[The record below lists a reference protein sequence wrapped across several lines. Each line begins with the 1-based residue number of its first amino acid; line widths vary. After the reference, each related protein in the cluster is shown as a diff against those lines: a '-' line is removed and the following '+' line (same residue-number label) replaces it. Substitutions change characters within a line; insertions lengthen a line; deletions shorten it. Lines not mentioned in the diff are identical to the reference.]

1 MLLFYNMPFPF
12 HLAITILSAVML
24 IIPLQSSQFH
34 FNIASGNMPSM
45 PPKASDSMPPPND
58 LVNLG
63 RTCSEWW
70 SPKGLVY
77 ECGNGSPN
85 QPFVTLN
92 CNPTMKDSSTNCIPS
107 SGPPRGDQN
116 QQLSTLL
123 APPVTILAPKPSST
137 NSLPASSTEN
147 NNPSPADNNNN
158 NPSLPLKF
166 VTPQLGP
173 DFYLPRTPVPLFSS
187 ATDAGEFGAKM
198 GGALGLLPAA
208 AYIAYT
214 PITTITT
221 TTAAGTF
228 TTITFGAGATWGT
241 AALAIT
247 GGVVGGALVGAVIA
261 YGLYKLLS

>member
-1 MLLFYNMPFPF
+1 MHLFYNMPFPF

-24 IIPLQSSQFH
+24 IIPLQSSQFQ

-45 PPKASDSMPPPND
+45 PPND

-92 CNPTMKDSSTNCIPS
+92 CNPTAKDSSTNCIPS
-107 SGPPRGDQN
+107 SNPPLGDQN

-137 NSLPASSTEN
+137 NSLPASTAEN
-147 NNPSPADNNNN
+147 NNPSAADNNNN
-158 NPSLPLKF
+158 PSRSLTI

-173 DFYLPRTPVPLFSS
+173 YSYPRGPPSPLFSS
-187 ATDAGEFGAKM
+187 ATDARDFGAIM

-221 TTAAGTF
+221 TTATGTF
-228 TTITFGAGATWGT
+228 TTITFGAGATWGG
-241 AALAIT
+241 AALAVT

>member
-1 MLLFYNMPFPF
+1 MLLFYNMPFSF

-92 CNPTMKDSSTNCIPS
+92 CNPTVKDSSTNCIPS
-107 SGPPRGDQN
+107 SNPPLGDQN
-116 QQLSTLL
+116 QQLSILL
-123 APPVTILAPKPSST
+123 APPITILAPKPSST
-137 NSLPASSTEN
+137 NSFPASSTEN

-158 NPSLPLKF
+158 PYLPLTI
-166 VTPQLGP
+166 VTPQPGP
-173 DFYLPRTPVPLFSS
+173 DFYARGPAGPLFSS

-208 AYIAYT
+208 VYIATT
-214 PITTITT
+214 PVTVT
-221 TTAAGTF
+221 TTATATGTL
-228 TTITFGAGATWGT
+228 TTITFGAGATWGG

-247 GGVVGGALVGAVIA
+247 GGVVGGALVGAIIA

>member
-1 MLLFYNMPFPF
+1 
-12 HLAITILSAVML
+12 
-24 IIPLQSSQFH
+24 
-34 FNIASGNMPSM
+34 M
-45 PPKASDSMPPPND
+45 PPKVSDSMPPSPND
-58 LVNLG
+58 LANPG

-92 CNPTMKDSSTNCIPS
+92 CNPTMKDSSTNCIPPS
-107 SGPPRGDQN
+107 SPPRGDQN

-123 APPVTILAPKPSST
+123 APPDTILAPKPSST

-158 NPSLPLKF
+158 NNNPSLPLKF
-166 VTPQLGP
+166 VTPQPGP
-173 DFYLPRTPVPLFSS
+173 DFNLPRQPTPLFSS
-187 ATDAGEFGAKM
+187 AADAGDYGAKM
-198 GGALGLLPAA
+198 GAAIGLLPAA

-214 PITTITT
+214 PVTVTT
-221 TTAAGTF
+221 TTAVTGTL
-228 TTITFGAGATWGT
+228 TTITFGTGATWGT

-247 GGVVGGALVGAVIA
+247 GGVVGGALVGAAIA
-261 YGLYKLLS
+261 YGLYKLLK